1 MNGRVE
7 HGILEVFT
15 HDERLLFDMT
25 EREARAVLILA
36 KFLAGSYTQLP
47 TRGLEATKGPGLRP
61 PFFGSGA
68 HLTVSNRKPEK

>member
-1 MNGRVE
+1 MNSNVE

-36 KFLAGSYTQLP
+36 KFLASSYTQLP
-47 TRGLEATKGPGLRP
+47 TRGLEATTGPGLRAES
-61 PFFGSGA
+61 FGSRA
-68 HLTVSNRKPEK
+68 HPTVSNRKPEK

>member
-1 MNGRVE
+1 MNSNIE

-36 KFLAGSYTQLP
+36 KFLASSYAQSP
-47 TRGLEATKGPGLRP
+47 
-61 PFFGSGA
+61 
-68 HLTVSNRKPEK
+68 VSNRKPKC

>member
-1 MNGRVE
+1 MNSNIE

-36 KFLAGSYTQLP
+36 KFLASSYAQSP
-47 TRGLEATKGPGLRP
+47 
-61 PFFGSGA
+61 
-68 HLTVSNRKPEK
+68 VSNREPEKK